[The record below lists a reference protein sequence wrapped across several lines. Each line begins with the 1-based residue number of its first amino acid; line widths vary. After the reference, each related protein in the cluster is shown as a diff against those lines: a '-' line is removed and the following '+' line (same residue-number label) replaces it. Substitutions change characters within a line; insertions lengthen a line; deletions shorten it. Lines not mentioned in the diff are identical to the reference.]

1 MHNTV
6 SGRFSKRE
14 TGIWKIIAVIMIIL
28 TLICS
33 CKLNNVRVD
42 ITKNEQE
49 TDSEIICVEI
59 PQIKGMGEEFTTGI
73 NNELKAYAD
82 EKINIFTA
90 EAQRTKTERDNKAKL
105 TTDWKVYYNKKN
117 FLSAVGNS
125 FSYTSGITGA
135 ESRLALN
142 IDT

>member
-82 EKINIFTA
+82 EKINIFT
-90 EAQRTKTERDNKAKL
+90 
-105 TTDWKVYYNKKN
+105 VM
-117 FLSAVGNS
+117 F
-125 FSYTSGITGA
+125 
-135 ESRLALN
+135 
-142 IDT
+142 